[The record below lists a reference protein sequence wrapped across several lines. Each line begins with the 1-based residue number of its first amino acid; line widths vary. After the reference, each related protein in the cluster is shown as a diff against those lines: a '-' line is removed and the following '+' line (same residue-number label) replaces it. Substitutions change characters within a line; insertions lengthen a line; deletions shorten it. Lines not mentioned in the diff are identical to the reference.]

1 MTWLHRPVSHLT
13 AGVSGLQGETF
24 AARIPY
30 YRSIMATSAAATIE
44 NSREVSDLE
53 LIASAIRGAE
63 DGFEALVRRYQRP
76 ITGYIFRM
84 LGDYEA
90 SLDVSQEVFIKVYN
104 SLSRYSSDY
113 KFSTWLYRIAHNA
126 AIDHMRR
133 NSVSPQSLETENA
146 DGTYQLQIESP
157 NPTPEQDRE
166 RSEWR
171 TEIENVVKRLPAAYR
186 ELILLRHSQDL
197 SYDEIADVTGLPLGT
212 VKNRLFRAREMMR
225 EIFFERG
232 FTGI

>member
-1 MTWLHRPVSHLT
+1 MV
-13 AGVSGLQGETF
+13 
-24 AARIPY
+24 
-30 YRSIMATSAAATIE
+30 TSATALDKLRDLT
-44 NSREVSDLE
+44 DLE
-53 LIASAIRGAE
+53 LIVSAIKGRE
-63 DGFEALVRRYQRP
+63 DSFETLVKRYQRP
-76 ITGYIFRM
+76 IAGYIFRM

-104 SLSRYSSDY
+104 SLTRYSSEY

-133 NSVSPQSLETENA
+133 NSVNPQSLETEGA
-146 DGTYQLQIESP
+146 DGTYQLQIECSK
-157 NPTPEQDRE
+157 PTPEQDRE

-171 TEIENVVKRLPAAYR
+171 TEIETVVKRLPAAYR

-197 SYDEIADVTGLPLGT
+197 SYDEIASVTGLPLGT

-225 EIFFERG
+225 EIFIERG